1 MLISQLFAGD
11 DLLQRIAND
20 EPDRISQTQNR
31 TAPAVAKVQTAL
43 LIWRPD
49 VLPVHGADGDYGP
62 ETAAAVVRFKAEELG
77 VPPED
82 IINDVGPRTVDRLDE
97 IAFVSESIAAA
108 GFVVVGRADASPEEH
123 ASVHAAIA
131 DAGGQ
136 VLLGLGELAAVVAG
150 GQAVIEAVTPLIG
163 HALAGVVTPSD
174 ASLLPSLDEDTARY
188 VTSWLAMLDPA
199 FVLAKGDPGRLGASF
214 AVLDGCLIEES

>member
-62 ETAAAVVRFKAEELG
+62 ETVAAVVRFKAEELG

-97 IAFVSESIAAA
+97 IAFVSESVAAA
-108 GFVVVGRADASPEEH
+108 GFVVVGRAQTRPRRSTRASAPR
-123 ASVHAAIA
+123 SPTP
-131 DAGGQ
+131 
-136 VLLGLGELAAVVAG
+136 VARCCSG
-150 GQAVIEAVTPLIG
+150 WVSWP
-163 HALAGVVTPSD
+163 PSWPV
-174 ASLLPSLDEDTARY
+174 ARPSSTR
-188 VTSWLAMLDPA
+188 
-199 FVLAKGDPGRLGASF
+199 
-214 AVLDGCLIEES
+214 